1 MLTHGGS
8 VDLLNAT
15 GRRNVIVGIMDIR
28 YAFRMLA
35 KTPGFTL
42 MAVITLALGIGLN
55 TVVFT
60 VYESVALKPLAV
72 RSPAEI
78 VRIAGRYD
86 GPPVEAF
93 SYQEYEQFRDHSR
106 SFASVVATSTPQTIL
121 CALPGAKPDQTQTV
135 LARLVSTNYFE
146 ALGVNPAI
154 GRAFGPSELAMAVV
168 SHSFWKRRLQEDPS
182 VVGKDLT
189 VQGTPF
195 VIVGVAPETF
205 AGTGLPP
212 QSPDLW
218 IPLAMQPSVLPGVD
232 WLHDRTARE
241 FQILARRKAGV
252 SIEQASSELDVLG
265 RLWPPVENKQIR
277 LRAKPAT
284 FFQTDTGEFETFGQ
298 VSAILM
304 VAVALIM
311 LIGCVNLVNLLLA
324 RGAARQSEIA
334 VRLAVGASGPRIVR
348 QLCTESGLIGVLGG
362 AMGLLL
368 SLWSCQW
375 IGVSLAGALQRIS
388 NGALSLSLDLTP
400 DWRVFAYTVV
410 LSVLTGV
417 AVGLWPAIR
426 ASRTDLTYAL
436 KQESTGMGGARG
448 RRWSSRNMLL
458 TAQVAGCL
466 VLLAGAGLLFR
477 GVRFARMADPGFD
490 TKHVFM
496 LGVNAKTLA
505 ATPASRTALL
515 GRAMEQVQTLPEVAS
530 AAWVERPPFLGH
542 GSTSMQSDAETRANC
557 LFNHVSERYFETLGI
572 PILAGR
578 VFTKAE
584 VERSEAV
591 IVVSESAARQ
601 FWPGQDAIGR
611 RILADGWFKRIVKHD
626 SFTVIGIVKSV
637 RSTYLSKMDSGFV
650 YFPEAPPSSF
660 GTLLVRTRTAP
671 EAAFRPAFAAL
682 SAVHSNLP
690 SQTFMLS
697 LEQGPMEIQKLMS
710 EAPALVA
717 SLLGLL
723 ALLLASVGVF
733 GVVSYLV
740 TQRTREIGVHIA
752 LGAQNRDVIRMVLGQ
767 SLRPAAWGAVIGLIG
782 AIGLSGLLTAMVAL
796 PDVPDLTYGAGAVD
810 PVTFLGV
817 LAVLTM
823 VVLAASFMPVRR
835 ATRVEPAVAL
845 RDE

>member
-1 MLTHGGS
+1 
-8 VDLLNAT
+8 
-15 GRRNVIVGIMDIR
+15 MDIR

-60 VYESVALKPLAV
+60 VYESVAMKPLGV

-78 VRIAGRYD
+78 VRITRPSERPNSEVFTY
-86 GPPVEAF
+86 P
-93 SYQEYEQFRDHSR
+93 EYEQLRDHAR
-106 SFASVVATSTPQTIL
+106 SFASVVATSTPQSLTCL
-121 CALPGAKPDQTQTV
+121 LPGAKPGEAQV
-135 LARLVSTNYFE
+135 VPARLVSANYFE
-146 ALGVNPAI
+146 GLGVNAAI
-154 GRAFGPSELAMAVV
+154 GRTFGANELAVAVV
-168 SHSFWKRRLQEDPS
+168 SYSFWKRRLQEDPA
-182 VVGKDLT
+182 VVGKGLT
-189 VQGTPF
+189 VQGAPF
-195 VIVGVAPETF
+195 IIVGVTPESF

-218 IPLAMQPSVLPGVD
+218 IPASMQTTVLPGVD
-232 WLHDRTARE
+232 WLHDNTARE
-241 FQILARRKAGV
+241 FQILARRKVGV
-252 SIEQASSELDVLG
+252 SVEQAASELDVLG
-265 RLWPPVENKQIR
+265 RQWPPVDNRQIR
-277 LRAKPAT
+277 LSAKKAT
-284 FFQTDTGEFETFGQ
+284 FFQTDGGEFETFGQ
-298 VSAILM
+298 ISKILM
-304 VAVALIM
+304 VAVTLIL
-311 LIGCVNLVNLLLA
+311 LIGCVNLINLLLA
-324 RGAARQSEIA
+324 RGAARQREIA

-362 AMGLLL
+362 ALGLLL

-375 IGVSLAGALQRIS
+375 IGVSIAGALQRIS

-400 DWRVFAYTVV
+400 DWRVFTYTAV

-426 ASRTDLTYAL
+426 ASRTDLTYTL
-436 KQESTGMGGARG
+436 KQESTGMGVARG

-458 TAQVAGCL
+458 AAQVAGCL

-496 LGVNAKTLA
+496 LGANARALA

-515 GRAMEQVQTLPEVAS
+515 GQAIERVQALPEVTS
-530 AAWVERPPFLGH
+530 VAWVDRPPFLGH
-542 GSTSMQSDAETRANC
+542 GSGPMKSDAGTSVQC
-557 LFNHVSERYFETLGI
+557 LFNAVSDRYFETLGI

-578 VFTKAE
+578 DFTKQE
-584 VERSEAV
+584 IERGDALV
-591 IVVSESAARQ
+591 IISESAARQ
-601 FWPGQDAIGR
+601 FWPGGDAVGR
-611 RILADGWFKRIVKHD
+611 RVLGERWLQQLMKHD
-626 SFTVIGIVKSV
+626 SFTVIGVVKSV

-650 YFPEAPPSSF
+650 YFPKAPPSSF
-660 GTLLVRTRTAP
+660 GTMLVRTRTAP
-671 EAAFRPAFAAL
+671 EAAFRSAFAAL

-710 EAPALVA
+710 EAPAMAA
-717 SLLGLL
+717 SVLGLL
-723 ALLLASVGVF
+723 ALLLASLGVF

-740 TQRTREIGVHIA
+740 TQRTHEIGIRIA
-752 LGAQNRDVIRMVLGQ
+752 LGAQNRDVIRMVLEQ
-767 SLRPAAWGAVIGLIG
+767 SLRPLAWGAAIGLVG
-782 AIGLSGLLTAMVAL
+782 AISLSGLLAAMVAL
-796 PDVPDLTYGAGAVD
+796 PDVPDLTYGAGVVD
-810 PVTFLGV
+810 PATFLGV
-817 LAVLTM
+817 FAVLTV
-823 VVLAASFMPVRR
+823 VVLVASFIPVRR